1 MSDYSYAFLN
11 EPKNMHARE
20 AILMH
25 RLFLDTKLAA
35 ARRSYYL
42 NTYFDDVDHDGFDVI
57 LDDQD
62 SIKKIQ
68 VKSVGADNA
77 TRTWE
82 IHKTILRP
90 SLGMSDKLGFEASP
104 EGIGVEGGVVLI
116 EYTVEDGELLAKYY
130 YTDVFILLAFELGLI
145 VRRHKASS
153 KTIQK
158 CLLGLRKG
166 LGNEGLSVPKAAFL
180 AASGPDALLSLMGL
194 HSQKG
199 FEWKYTLV
207 CLATQ
212 LIGDKS
218 IELLA
223 PETQLRSVFW
233 QQFRE
238 LLDDKK
244 LSGGTSSTVQTDGF

>member
-1 MSDYSYAFLN
+1 MSDDTYSFLN

-42 NTYFDDVDHDGFDVI
+42 NTYFDEVDHDGFDVI
-57 LDDQD
+57 FDDQD

-68 VKSVGADNA
+68 VKSVGANNA
-77 TRTWE
+77 TRSWK

-116 EYTVEDGELLAKYY
+116 EYKVQGGKLLAKYY
-130 YTDVFILLAFELGLI
+130 YTDVFILLAFEIGLI
-145 VRRHKASS
+145 VRKHKASS
-153 KTIQK
+153 ETIQK

-166 LGNEGLSVPKAAFL
+166 LGNEVLSVPKSAFL
-180 AASGPDALLSLMGL
+180 AASDPDALLSLMGL
-194 HSQKG
+194 HSQKDIG
-199 FEWKYTLV
+199 WKHILV
-207 CLATQ
+207 CLVNQ
-212 LIGDKS
+212 VRGDHK

-223 PETQLRSVFW
+223 PEAKLKFEFW
-233 QQFRE
+233 QKFE
-238 LLDDKK
+238 ALVDDRK
-244 LSGGTSSTVQTDGF
+244 LSGAT